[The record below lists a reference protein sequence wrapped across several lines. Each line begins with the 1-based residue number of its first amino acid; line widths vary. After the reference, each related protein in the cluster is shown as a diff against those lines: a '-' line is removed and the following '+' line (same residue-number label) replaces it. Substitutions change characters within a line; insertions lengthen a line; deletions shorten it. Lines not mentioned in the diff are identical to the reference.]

1 VPQPN
6 VFEVEMAIG
15 KLKRH
20 KSPGS
25 DQIPVEMITTE
36 GSRIRYEIHKLIS
49 SIWNK
54 KELPHQWKVSIFVPI
69 YKGDNTHCSNYRDI
83 ITFVNYVK
91 NSIQCPSV

>member
-1 VPQPN
+1 MPQPN
-6 VFEVEMAIG
+6 AFEVG

-25 DQIPVEMITTE
+25 DQIPVEIITTE
-36 GSRIRYEIHKLIS
+36 GWTIHYEIHKLIN

-54 KELPHQWKVSIFVPI
+54 DEVPQQWKESIIVPI
-69 YKGDNTHCSNYRDI
+69 YKGDNTHSSNNHDI
-83 ITFVNYVK
+83 ITFVNYIK

>member
-6 VFEVEMAIG
+6 AFEVGMATG

-25 DQIPVEMITTE
+25 DQIPVEMISKE
-36 GSRIRYEIHKLIS
+36 GWTIHYEMHTLIN
-49 SIWNK
+49 SIWNME
-54 KELPHQWKVSIFVPI
+54 ELPHQWKESIVPI
-69 YKGDNTHCSNYRDI
+69 YEGDNTHFGNYHI
-83 ITFVNYVK
+83 ITFVNYIK